1 MTLAD
6 QLADEIAQ
14 GKGKRLVKAIVNEIA
29 LDPEL
34 KAIVI
39 KEVAGNLA
47 TKEDIKELED
57 KMDKKFEEMR
67 RYVDEKIEGVRREF
81 KEEMESLRAEFREE
95 IREVRGE
102 INELRREINE
112 LRNQFNTML
121 KWMIGLMASMWI
133 SIVIGIIVALIKMGG

>member
-1 MTLAD
+1 MTLSD
-6 QLADEIAQ
+6 QLADEIAR
-14 GKGKRLVKAIVNEIA
+14 GKGKKLVKAIVNEIA

-34 KAIVI
+34 KAIVV

-57 KMDKKFEEMR
+57 KIER
-67 RYVDEKIEGVRREF
+67 KIEDLRKEFRE
-81 KEEMESLRAEFREE
+81 EVGSLRAEFRDE

-133 SIVIGIIVALIKMGG
+133 SIVIGIIVALLKMGW